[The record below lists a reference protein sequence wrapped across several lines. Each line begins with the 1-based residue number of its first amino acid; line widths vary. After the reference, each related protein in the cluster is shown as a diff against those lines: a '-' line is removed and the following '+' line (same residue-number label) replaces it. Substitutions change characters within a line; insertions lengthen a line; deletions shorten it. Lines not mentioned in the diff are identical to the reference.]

1 MFITEKNVKVKAVRA
16 SGPGGQNIG
25 RRSTKVQAWVKIS
38 DLPIGDKEKKII
50 RKKLWRHINHNDEL
64 EAVCDE
70 ERSQRINR
78 EKVLEHLNQ
87 MIEEALRV
95 PAKRIPTEP
104 PRSAENFR
112 IKEKKILSE
121 KKRSRRVN
129 R

>member
-1 MFITEKNVKVKAVRA
+1 MLVTEKDVKFKAVRA
-16 SGPGGQNIG
+16 SGPGGQNIS

-38 DLPIGDKEKKII
+38 DLPISDKEKKII

-64 EAVCDE
+64 EAACDE

-87 MIEEALRV
+87 MIEEALRI
-95 PAKRIPTEP
+95 PPERIPTEP
-104 PRSAENFR
+104 PRSAENLR

-121 KKRSRRVN
+121 KKRSRRSV
-129 R
+129 